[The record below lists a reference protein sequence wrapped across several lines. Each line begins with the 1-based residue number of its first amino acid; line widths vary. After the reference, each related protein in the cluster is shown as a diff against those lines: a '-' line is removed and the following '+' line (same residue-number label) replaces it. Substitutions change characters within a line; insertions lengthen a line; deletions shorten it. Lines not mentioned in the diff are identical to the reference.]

1 MLADSDGPTFGDE
14 HRTEQHAALGADGH
28 VAANG
33 GGGCDI
39 GGLVDAGSFGLMFK
53 QLSLEMACGRPSAL
67 DGHST
72 TSSARTSSAAPGD
85 GRMGVESFGSGAIRF
100 AHERHYQVEG

>member
-53 QLSLEMACGRPSAL
+53 QLSLEMACGRRARWTVTQPPHPPAPAAL
-67 DGHST
+67 LL
-72 TSSARTSSAAPGD
+72 AMAAW
-85 GRMGVESFGSGAIRF
+85 A
-100 AHERHYQVEG
+100 